1 MDGKSAPA
9 PSTITVYDLRLR
21 LRETLD
27 RVVYFDERFVVTR
40 NGLPVAVIVGV
51 ESYRRWV
58 GVGERPQAPGASMNA
73 DEIRG

>member
-1 MDGKSAPA
+1 MNGKNAPA
-9 PSTITVYDLRLR
+9 PASITVFELRSG
-21 LRETLD
+21 LREVLD

-58 GVGERPQAPGASMNA
+58 GVGERPQAPGASTNV
-73 DEIRG
+73 D